1 MTHPGEAFR
10 EDLQRALS
18 TRERL
23 GLLRRLSPFEQVD
36 GVRLLMDG
44 KWLLNFS
51 SNDYLGLKSDAR
63 LQTAGRLAL
72 AESGSGTG
80 ASRLICGSHIEFHRL
95 ERELATFKGTE
106 AALIFSTGYA
116 ANLGTLAALTG
127 PSDVLLIDRLAH
139 ASLLDGARLSGA
151 LLRRFRHND
160 LAHLRSLLLW
170 AVSRLAHAAQDES
183 QHRELE
189 TRPVPRRRIF
199 IVTESVFSM
208 DGDTAPLE
216 GLVALKQEFGA
227 ILYVDEA
234 HSLGILGPNG
244 RGKVAESGLQQ
255 HVDVQMG
262 TLGKSVGAAGGYVCG
277 CSELIQFLINDARSF
292 LFSTAPPPS
301 VAASAREGLRLIQSE
316 EGDALRTHLW
326 SLIRHLAQRLTLEG
340 EPRSAIIPILLGE
353 ERTALDVSARLK
365 ERGFLIPAIRYP
377 TVPRGQARL
386 RITLSAAHS
395 VEQVEALAEALLSLF
410 PSHQPWRH
418 RLGKEAVIQ

>member
-1 MTHPGEAFR
+1 MTHPGGAFR
-10 EDLQRALS
+10 EDLRRALS
-18 TRERL
+18 IRERL

-51 SNDYLGLKSDAR
+51 SNDYLGLKSDPR
-63 LQTAGRLAL
+63 LQAAGRLAL
-72 AESGSGTG
+72 GESGAGTG

-95 ERELATFKGTE
+95 ERELAMFKGTE

-116 ANLGTLAALTG
+116 ANLGTLAALAG
-127 PSDVLLIDRLAH
+127 PSDILLMDRLAH

-170 AVSRLAHAAQDES
+170 AVSRHALTSQDES
-183 QHRELE
+183 DQRELE
-189 TRPVPRRRIF
+189 TGPVARRRIF

-234 HSLGILGPNG
+234 HAIGILGPNG
-244 RGKVAESGLQQ
+244 RGKVAEAGLQQ
-255 HVDVQMG
+255 QVDIQMG

-301 VAASAREGLRLIQSE
+301 VAASAREGLRLLQSE

-326 SLIRHLAQRLTLEG
+326 GLIRHLTYRLTLEG

-365 ERGFLIPAIRYP
+365 ELGFLIPAIRYP

-395 VEQVEALAEALLSLF
+395 VEQVDALADALLSLF
-410 PSHQPWRH
+410 HAHQPWRH
-418 RLGKEAVIQ
+418 RPGKEAVIE